1 MDRTHSDQATS
12 HLPRAAG
19 PGGQRR
25 ALRRRLW
32 RNGFIVVGASIAAS
46 VMLVQLAFSSSGEP
60 DYTTTMLFAVL
71 IPLVVASCAY
81 LWIASLTVRLE
92 RSRAELET
100 LALTDPLTG
109 LANRRA
115 AMRTMQQWSGSEES
129 GQRGAHDPARR
140 GNLLS
145 VAIADIDRFKRIN
158 DQFGHDAGD
167 AGIVHVAHILS
178 RLAPEGWLVARLGGE
193 EFLIAAPT
201 AGGGSF
207 SDLVERV
214 RTTLETTPLIT
225 HAGQHRLTASFGV
238 ATLRGD
244 EAIDRLMIRADRA
257 LYDAKE
263 TGRNRSVIAA

>member
-1 MDRTHSDQATS
+1 MDQPPVAPASR
-12 HLPRAAG
+12 HLPPAIGLR
-19 PGGQRR
+19 GQQH
-25 ALRRRLW
+25 ALRGRLW

-46 VMLVQLAFSSSGEP
+46 AMFVELAFSSSAEP
-60 DYTTTMLFAVL
+60 DYATTMLFAIL

-92 RSRAELET
+92 HSRAGLET

-115 AMRTMQQWSGSEES
+115 AMLAMQEWSGLDGTDRAVPCDS
-129 GQRGAHDPARR
+129 R
-140 GNLLS
+140 LS
-145 VAIADIDRFKRIN
+145 VAIADIDWFKRIN

-193 EFLIAAPT
+193 EFVIAAAT
-201 AGGGSF
+201 A
-207 SDLVERV
+207 DADALAALVERM

-238 ATLRGD
+238 ASLRPG

-257 LYDAKE
+257 LYEAKE
-263 TGRNRSVIAA
+263 TGRNRSVVAA